1 MITLTCERQ
10 HVQYATPVIF
20 NYVNLWRLSQLNNVK
35 GMDARSGEYLT
46 VRLIN
51 CLLAEVELL
60 FAKKLLNTKG
70 PKINLVM
77 SHAQGIAFYR
87 LLLLLPMPA
96 TEAYLHM
103 IRNNWIEI
111 IDQQILK
118 L

>member
-1 MITLTCERQ
+1 MITLTTTRQ
-10 HVQYATPVIF
+10 HAQYASPVIF
-20 NYVNLWRLSQLNNVK
+20 NYVNLWCYSQLQNVK
-35 GMDARSGEYLT
+35 GMDKNSGEYLT
-46 VRLIN
+46 MRLIN

-60 FAKKLLNTKG
+60 FEKKLLNTKG
-70 PKINLVM
+70 PKINLQM

-96 TEAYLHM
+96 SEAYLHM